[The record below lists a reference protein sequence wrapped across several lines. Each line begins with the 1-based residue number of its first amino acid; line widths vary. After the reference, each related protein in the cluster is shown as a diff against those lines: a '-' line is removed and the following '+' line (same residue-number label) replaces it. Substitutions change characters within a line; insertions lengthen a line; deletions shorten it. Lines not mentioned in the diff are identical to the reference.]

1 MSHRQKLEKVL
12 DLLINEEHEAASE
25 LLHSVIVEKARTMY
39 EDLIEEDFGGD
50 EKADFADDIEADKDE
65 VEDAETGE
73 DDFGM
78 GDDEGEEEADDS
90 DDDSEE
96 DEVED
101 RLEDV
106 EDALAQLQ
114 AEFDRLMG
122 DEGEE
127 DFADEGDEEG
137 FGDEDFGDFGGEEN
151 FGEEEDFEE
160 EDYDDLEEATKLQDE
175 VPAVPNQEGR
185 LAGTGKNSKTG
196 ATGKTSM
203 FTKAPRK
210 ADHGG
215 KAHEIGKGGDEK
227 GMKAGQGKEHTPSD
241 NLNVAP
247 KKKDA
252 GEMKGDG
259 KFAGTGKGSKMGSVN
274 TKSTLGSKGNPTGE

>member
-1 MSHRQKLEKVL
+1 MSHSQKLEQVL
-12 DLLINEEHEAASE
+12 DLLLNEEHEAASN
-25 LLHSVIVEKARTMY
+25 LLHSVMVEKARSAY
-39 EDLIEEDFGGD
+39 EELVEEDFGGD
-50 EKADFADDIEADKDE
+50 EKEDFADEIEADKEE

-73 DDFGM
+73 DDFDS
-78 GDDEGEEEADDS
+78 GDESESEEDEDEGEEE
-90 DDDSEE
+90 E
-96 DEVED
+96 EVED

-122 DEGEE
+122 DEEGL
-127 DFADEGDEEG
+127 GDEEMGDEEMDSEG
-137 FGDEDFGDFGGEEN
+137 FGDEDFGGDFGDEE
-151 FGEEEDFEE
+151 GSDFEE
-160 EDYDDLEEATKLQDE
+160 EDYEGLGEATKLQDE
-175 VPAVPNQEGR
+175 VPAVQNQEGR

-196 ATGKTSM
+196 ATGKESM

-210 ADHGG
+210 ADHGAS
-215 KAHEIGKGGDEK
+215 AHEIGKGGDEK

-241 NLNVAP
+241 NLNVEP

-259 KFAGTGKGSKMGSVN
+259 KFTGTGKGSKMGSVN